1 MRRARRIGAILLVA
15 AVSLASVYATARQR
29 ERPQPKRPAALA
41 QHPSPNRRHLIE
53 VSERG
58 TLRLDGRP
66 VAGGGALVGTIVWR
80 RDSHAFAYL
89 ARIGGGLQLVVVPD
103 LAEAGQP
110 LIWPLPP
117 IGEGA
122 TQVFWIS
129 AQRVGVGPRPL
140 FPRIVVSWTTA
151 LVQIPPFSV
160 ADNV

>member
-1 MRRARRIGAILLVA
+1 MKKRIAAILLVVMVSSASFYA
-15 AVSLASVYATARQR
+15 AARQR
-29 ERPQPKRPAALA
+29 ERPQPKRTACLA

-53 VSERG
+53 VNERG
-58 TLRLDGRP
+58 AVRVDGRLVP
-66 VAGGGALVGTIVWR
+66 AGGALVSAIAWR

-117 IGEGA
+117 VSETA

-151 LVQIPPFSV
+151 LVQIPPFSF